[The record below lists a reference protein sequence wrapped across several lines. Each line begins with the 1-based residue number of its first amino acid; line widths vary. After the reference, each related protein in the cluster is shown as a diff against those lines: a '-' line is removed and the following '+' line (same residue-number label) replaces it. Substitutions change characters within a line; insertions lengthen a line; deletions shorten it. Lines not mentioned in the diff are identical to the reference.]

1 MTRIPTK
8 IESLYELIEA
18 DLRKLFRMGERHAR
32 ATDTNPALA
41 DVLWESAKDQILTT
55 MARVQEYAEEEC
67 KVMRRRIKEARK

>member
-32 ATDTNPALA
+32 AFDTNRPLA
-41 DVLWESAKDQILTT
+41 DVVWESAQDHILTT
-55 MARVQEYAEEEC
+55 MARVQELEEE
-67 KVMRRRIKEARK
+67 ASA